1 MTCVH
6 LVDLNCPSCG
16 TALSL
21 FGDLFLIEDE
31 LTNNNVTSLTIDK
44 GLIINK

>member
-1 MTCVH
+1 MN

-16 TALSL
+16 AVLSL

-31 LTNNNVTSLTIDK
+31 LTNNNVTSIAIDK